1 MTRIS
6 KNKLATIAGGLLV
19 LAAAGNAVA
28 QQQTPGERYARILAE
43 ADITARYNVQ
53 IEQQLRSQQ
62 EEIASLEAQLAT
74 VDATAVDVQPLLQRM
89 FDELVAFVAGDLPF
103 FKEERDTRIGR
114 LRDLMAQVDAS
125 PSEKFRRLM
134 EAYQIE
140 MEYGRTMSSYKQTL
154 ADGRE
159 AEMVRLGRVSL
170 MYRTVEGGET
180 GYWDNMSKAW
190 VAAPEMA
197 AEIEEAL
204 SIAKEE
210 KAPDLIT
217 VPVPA
222 PQGGRS

>member
-6 KNKLATIAGGLLV
+6 NKNASVVAGGLLAMAV
-19 LAAAGNAVA
+19 VSTAVA
-28 QQQTPGERYARILAE
+28 QQAGGDRYARTLAE
-43 ADITARYNVQ
+43 AEITARYNVQ

-62 EEIASLEAQLAT
+62 QEIAALEEEIAAL
-74 VDATAVDVQPLLQRM
+74 DATAVEVQPLLQRM
-89 FDELVAFVAGDLPF
+89 FDELVQFVANDVPF
-103 FKEERDTRIGR
+103 FKDERDERIQR
-114 LRDLMAQVDAS
+114 LSELMANVDAT
-125 PSEKFRRLM
+125 PSEKFRRII

-140 MEYGRTMSSYKQTL
+140 LEYGRTMSAYKQTL

-170 MYRTVEGGET
+170 MYRTVEGAET
-180 GYWDNMSKAW
+180 GYWDNERKQWTPDPDA
-190 VAAPEMA
+190 A

-210 KAPDLIT
+210 RAPDLII

-222 PQGGRS
+222 AQGGRS

>member
-6 KNKLATIAGGLLV
+6 NNKLAAIAGGLLS
-19 LAAAGNAVA
+19 LAAASAVVA
-28 QQQTPGERYARILAE
+28 QETGGDRYARALAD
-43 ADITARYNVQ
+43 AAITQRYNTQ
-53 IEQQLRSQQ
+53 IEQQLRSQEQ
-62 EEIASLEAQLAT
+62 EIASLEQQIAGM
-74 VDATAVDVQPLLQRM
+74 DATAVDVQTMLQRM
-89 FDELVAFVAGDLPF
+89 YDDLVAFVQNDVPF
-103 FKEERDTRIGR
+103 FKDERDMRIER
-114 LRDLMAQVDAS
+114 LREVMASVEAS
-125 PSEKFRRLM
+125 ASEKFRRLL

-159 AEMVRLGRVSL
+159 AEMVRLGRVTL
-170 MYRTVEGGET
+170 LYRTVEGGET
-180 GYWDNMSKAW
+180 GYWDNQSKQW
-190 VAAPEMA
+190 VPDPDAA

-210 KAPDLIT
+210 KAPDLIM